1 MFESDLDI
9 QKRLNSMN
17 YNSFKDMSTVPNTI
31 VTEYLFNNEDAIVFD
46 LRRDGK
52 KK

>member
-31 VTEYLFNNEDAIVFD
+31 VT
-46 LRRDGK
+46 
-52 KK
+52 